1 MRRRRFK
8 TSLLIVAL
16 VLPFAAFPQVN
27 FIEVVNAADMEAAQK
42 KASDGMLMLFV
53 DVYAKWCGPCKMMD
67 AQVYPDPALS
77 AYMNDHFV
85 SVRMDGETD
94 FGRKYAEEQQLQG
107 YPSMFIFG
115 DDGVRV
121 SFVLGFKQAEELM
134 PILESLVEN
143 YQALK
148 RYRVMTENG
157 TITLEAFADYIN
169 MEREMGNEAE
179 AERLAGE
186 YIRKELSDGE
196 LRDSDIRVVAHYM
209 DLEDPWWP
217 VFTTET
223 VRVKRVLGKEYVPAL
238 ETIYNNTLGK
248 AIDQENIVLISRLA
262 NELSPLLEAEK
273 GGPDD
278 LKSMPFIQ
286 YYYYTGMFNEL
297 IGYIDRRFAAD
308 RKDDHRWLFGAA
320 SRVVDMDQKYQTQEL
335 LVKAEEWFAICIGLD
350 EQYDYYFYQGM
361 VFLFR
366 QKIGDART
374 AFNKASELATTE
386 EHRNMIMQVL
396 KYIDNQ

>member
-1 MRRRRFK
+1 MKKRRFRI
-8 TSLLIVAL
+8 SCLILAL
-16 VLPFAAFPQVN
+16 TLPFAAFSQVN
-27 FIEVVNAADMEAAQK
+27 FIEVVTAADMEAAQK

-53 DVYAKWCGPCKMMD
+53 DVYASWCGPCKMMD

-94 FGRKYAEEQQLQG
+94 FGRKYATEQQLQG

-121 SFVLGFKQAEELM
+121 SFVLGFKQAAELK
-134 PILESLVEN
+134 PLLETLVEN

-148 RYRVMTENG
+148 RYRVMAENG
-157 TITLEAFADYIN
+157 TITLEAFADYIS

-179 AERLAGE
+179 AERLAGD
-186 YIRKELSDGE
+186 YIRKKLSDGE

-223 VRVKRVLGKEYVPAL
+223 DRVRRVLGKEFVPAL
-238 ETIYNNTLGK
+238 ETIYKNTLEK

-262 NELSPLLEAEK
+262 NELSPLLEAER
-273 GGPDD
+273 GGPAD

-286 YYYYTGMFNEL
+286 YYYYTGKFDEL
-297 IGYIDRRFAAD
+297 IGYIDTRFAAD
-308 RKDDHRWLFGAA
+308 RKEDHRWLFGAA
-320 SRVVDMDQKYQTQEL
+320 SQVVDMDQKYQTQEL
-335 LVKAEEWFAICIGLD
+335 LVKAEEWFSICIELD

-361 VFLFR
+361 VLLFR
-366 QKIGDART
+366 QKIDQSRT
-374 AFNKASELATTE
+374 TFERASELATTDE
-386 EHRNMIMQVL
+386 QRQMIMQVL
-396 KYIDNQ
+396 KYINNQ